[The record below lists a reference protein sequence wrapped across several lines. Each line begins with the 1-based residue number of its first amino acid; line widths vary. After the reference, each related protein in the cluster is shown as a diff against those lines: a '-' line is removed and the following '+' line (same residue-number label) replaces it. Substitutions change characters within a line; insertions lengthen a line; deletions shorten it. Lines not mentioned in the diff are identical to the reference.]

1 MIRRPPRSTL
11 FPYTTLFRSHYRGG
25 RADAGILGQVEHL
38 DEIGIER
45 IGWKAVRGR
54 IRNQFVDSARQAGY
68 MADFDSRHTCEVIGR
83 RHGTEAEAY
92 RPPAC
97 AADVTAG
104 DHPAASVV
112 VISARPAAG
121 SSWESG

>member
-25 RADAGILGQVEHL
+25 SADAGILGQVEHL

-45 IGWKAVRGR
+45 IAWKAVRGR
-54 IRNQFVDSARQAGY
+54 IRNQSVDSARQAGY
-68 MADFDSRHTCEVIGR
+68 VTDFHSRHTCELMGR
-83 RHGTEAEAY
+83 RHGSEAEAY
-92 RPPAC
+92 RPAAC

-104 DHPAASVV
+104 DQPAASVV
-112 VISARPAAG
+112 IISA
-121 SSWESG
+121 